1 MKSQGCI
8 LHQMMLA
15 MFVLL
20 AASMG
25 HAQYGIRATIPFN
38 FTIGTQSLS
47 AGEDPRKPL
56 PPPSTCPIPVG
67 KNSNCPIRPPKL

>member
-1 MKSQGCI
+1 MKSQGYI
-8 LHQMMLA
+8 LHKTMLT

-38 FTIGTQSLS
+38 FTTEAQSHPP
-47 AGEDPRKPL
+47 GHL
-56 PPPSTCPIPVG
+56 PPAPIPCPKPGRGETSPENCPIP
-67 KNSNCPIRPPKL
+67 PKL